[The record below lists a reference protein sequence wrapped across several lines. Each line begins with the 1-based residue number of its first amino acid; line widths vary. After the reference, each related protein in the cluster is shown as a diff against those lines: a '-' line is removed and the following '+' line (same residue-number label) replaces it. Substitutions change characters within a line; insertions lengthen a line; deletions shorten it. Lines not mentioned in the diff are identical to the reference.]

1 MHCHD
6 VAYLHSISSSRIL
19 AKFTE
24 RFRKRKIAKGSFTPY
39 VVPIDSGGCFSV
51 EGVDD
56 DTTRT

>member
-1 MHCHD
+1 
-6 VAYLHSISSSRIL
+6 L

-24 RFRKRKIAKGSFTPY
+24 RFRKRKITKGSFTPY
-39 VVPIDSGGCFSV
+39 VVPIDNGGCFSV